1 MLQMRAR
8 SWACRDA
15 FADALRGLG
24 VREEMQDVEP
34 RKIEARVV
42 SREMVL
48 DEAPIVQSAENE
60 EPPTLTAEE
69 LKTAPDLF

>member
-1 MLQMRAR
+1 
-8 SWACRDA
+8 
-15 FADALRGLG
+15 
-24 VREEMQDVEP
+24 MQDVEP